1 MREWIRYAALPLAL
15 NAFAEPIS
23 LARAAAQAPH
33 VPGEVLVGLKDGPTR
48 AASHTEDFRGC
59 HVRNCFEPVSQNC
72 GPAILHLQDAN
83 RTTQE
88 LLDALETDPDV
99 AFVEPNY
106 IRQSFFSAA
115 PDDPRYD
122 QQWGLQNIGQ
132 SIAGR
137 TGAADADIGWS
148 EARRLRAVSGE
159 EVVIAVIDSGI
170 DGAHA
175 DLRDQ
180 LWRNPGEIPGNGID
194 DDGNG
199 YIDDIVGWDFAFND
213 NDPADLDSSGA
224 SIDHGTHV
232 AGIAAAAADNGL
244 GIAGVAQARL
254 MVLKADD
261 GEGLANSA
269 IIEATNYVNDMV
281 QRGVNV
287 VVVNAS
293 YGGPSFSQAEKNA
306 IDSLAASGVV
316 FCAAAGNES
325 ADNDS
330 TASYPANYTSA
341 NLISVAATDN
351 RDALANFSNFGA
363 STVDLAAPG
372 ALIYSTVVASY
383 DASVRLNDAAYP
395 AETFLYSGLTEEL
408 TRPYYDCGLG
418 GSLADFP
425 PEVFGNI
432 ALIER
437 GTFTFSEKIRNAME
451 MGAAAAVIYN
461 QASAPADELING
473 TLGAPDDWIAAAAVS
488 RNTGLALL
496 PAADNGTLLTLSVSM
511 NDASAYAYQS
521 GTSMAAPMV
530 SGAIA
535 MLARHFPE
543 DGVAERIQRLYDALD
558 PLPQLSG
565 RTLTSGRLALAPAMD
580 RDGDGLP
587 DWFEGALG
595 PLDSIDTGS
604 DSDADGTSDLW
615 EFRGG
620 LDPRDPSSRFSVSS
634 VAEASPGDGLT
645 LRWPSAVGRYYRIE
659 AADSLESTFSSFEAN
674 IEGTPP
680 FNSWTIPRGL
690 KQQQFFRVRLVWP
703 EE

>member
-1 MREWIRYAALPLAL
+1 
-15 NAFAEPIS
+15 
-23 LARAAAQAPH
+23 
-33 VPGEVLVGLKDGPTR
+33 
-48 AASHTEDFRGC
+48 
-59 HVRNCFEPVSQNC
+59 
-72 GPAILHLQDAN
+72 
-83 RTTQE
+83 
-88 LLDALETDPDV
+88 
-99 AFVEPNY
+99 
-106 IRQSFFSAA
+106 
-115 PDDPRYD
+115 
-122 QQWGLQNIGQ
+122 
-132 SIAGR
+132 
-137 TGAADADIGWS
+137 
-148 EARRLRAVSGE
+148 
-159 EVVIAVIDSGI
+159 
-170 DGAHA
+170 
-175 DLRDQ
+175 
-180 LWRNPGEIPGNGID
+180 
-194 DDGNG
+194 
-199 YIDDIVGWDFAFND
+199 
-213 NDPADLDSSGA
+213 
-224 SIDHGTHV
+224 
-232 AGIAAAAADNGL
+232 
-244 GIAGVAQARL
+244 
-254 MVLKADD
+254 
-261 GEGLANSA
+261 
-269 IIEATNYVNDMV
+269 MV

-565 RTLTSGRLALAPAMD
+565 APLPPVALLWHLPWTAM
-580 RDGDGLP
+580 
-587 DWFEGALG
+587 ETA
-595 PLDSIDTGS
+595 
-604 DSDADGTSDLW
+604 
-615 EFRGG
+615 
-620 LDPRDPSSRFSVSS
+620 SR
-634 VAEASPGDGLT
+634 
-645 LRWPSAVGRYYRIE
+645 I
-659 AADSLESTFSSFEAN
+659 
-674 IEGTPP
+674 
-680 FNSWTIPRGL
+680 GL
-690 KQQQFFRVRLVWP
+690 KAHSGPWIRSIRAPTAMRTVPPTFGNFGAASTHAIQVPAFLSAASRRPLR
-703 EE
+703 EMD